1 MALTISTKS
10 VAKFSKNGMQML
22 VAKVSDFQVVQA
34 GVFDKIQV
42 VQAAGREEP
51 SSYFGISCKSH
62 HSMPVSWVFGLVDK

>member
-34 GVFDKIQV
+34 GVFEKIQV
-42 VQAAGREEP
+42 VQAAG
-51 SSYFGISCKSH
+51 
-62 HSMPVSWVFGLVDK
+62 